1 MYSHSRCTTM
11 VMYYVL
17 SAWREISEISSG
29 RCPFAPRNPILQ
41 ALSWEWHNG
50 DPAGC
55 ACAEAVLDG
64 LSTQRMRLP
73 RNTAHAQPGCYATH
87 WLASELHPPLVRH
100 TATPRIIITVPSA
113 AHSRILRPVALN
125 DVQRSWTKLTHGRLA
140 QLSAYNESQ
149 LIIRP
154 DIPPSACVRAPRK
167 MARSTKAF
175 DA

>member
-1 MYSHSRCTTM
+1 MKGEKKERLGKGTRNHCG
-11 VMYYVL
+11 
-17 SAWREISEISSG
+17 EI
-29 RCPFAPRNPILQ
+29 C
-41 ALSWEWHNG
+41 
-50 DPAGC
+50 C
-55 ACAEAVLDG
+55 ACAGND
-64 LSTQRMRLP
+64 S
-73 RNTAHAQPGCYATH
+73 Y
-87 WLASELHPPLVRH
+87 
-100 TATPRIIITVPSA
+100 
-113 AHSRILRPVALN
+113 N

>member
-1 MYSHSRCTTM
+1 MIERPYYLCIVYSR
-11 VMYYVL
+11 VV
-17 SAWREISEISSG
+17 
-29 RCPFAPRNPILQ
+29 
-41 ALSWEWHNG
+41 
-50 DPAGC
+50 
-55 ACAEAVLDG
+55 
-64 LSTQRMRLP
+64 RMRIKSIAGP
-73 RNTAHAQPGCYATH
+73 
-87 WLASELHPPLVRH
+87 
-100 TATPRIIITVPSA
+100 
-113 AHSRILRPVALN
+113 N